1 MTTAASKGGDA
12 VLPPRLSGK
21 QKVVYF
27 ATSSSSASKSIFG
40 ETAFTG
46 APAGTAATGKVYLSV
61 RAGGEG
67 VFICFSTGST
77 TVSATTGWPIAA
89 GETQGFWINAGVD
102 TYISY
107 ITASGTGTIFWYV
120 SSPEFEKPNE
130 VV

>member
-1 MTTAASKGGDA
+1 MTAASKGGDT

-21 QKVVYF
+21 QKVTYF
-27 ATSSSSASKSIFG
+27 TTSSTSASKSIFG

-46 APAGTAATGKVYLSV
+46 NPAGTAAVGKFYLSV
-61 RAGGEG
+61 RAAGEG

-77 TVSATTGWPIAA
+77 TVAATTGWPIAA
-89 GETQGFWINAGVD
+89 NETQGFWIDASVD
-102 TYISY
+102 THISY

-120 SSPEFEKPNE
+120 SSPEYDKPSE